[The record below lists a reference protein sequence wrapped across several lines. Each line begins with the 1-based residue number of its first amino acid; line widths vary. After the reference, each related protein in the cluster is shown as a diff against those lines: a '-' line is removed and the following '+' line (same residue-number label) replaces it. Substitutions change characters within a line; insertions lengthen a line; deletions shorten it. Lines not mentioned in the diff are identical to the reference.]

1 MNIPNNIQNNI
12 QFIMTETVQTLVPVI
27 MDDFYMSS
35 SDEEE
40 DDYDMKLCM
49 MMDYE
54 NFTIK
59 QLTRISDYYK
69 LKNPKNVKKIDI
81 IIRISQFET
90 DDSNESI
97 VLKRKQM
104 WFYMSELKTDSF
116 MSQFIFWG

>member
-12 QFIMTETVQTLVPVI
+12 QFIMTEPVQTLVPVI